1 MDKFEQKKMQEGGK
15 TAGIGNFKTAS
26 LKKNR
31 ELHMFQT
38 EVSQQTK
45 KKPSASNNK
54 TTGRGSKGKPGTLV
68 EKRKRELMVS
78 DKDWGRWEKYS
89 SGFGSR
95 MMQKVTVTYYDMILL
110 YCYRWVMY
118 QVKG

>member
-1 MDKFEQKKMQEGGK
+1 MHKFEQKKMQAGGEK
-15 TAGIGNFKTAS
+15 AGIGDFKTAS

-38 EVSQQTK
+38 EVSRQTT

-54 TTGRGSKGKPGTLV
+54 TTGRGTKGKPGSLV

-95 MMQKVTVTYYDMILL
+95 MMQKVTDVCYDIMLL
-110 YCYRWVMY
+110 YYNRWGMY
-118 QVKG
+118 QVRD